1 MIDNARWW
9 GRQRPLLIGR
19 SRRRRR
25 PRSYGMAGS
34 NIELA
39 GVRRAIQRDRVSPC
53 RPLAPAQSL
62 WLWIIEWVDVLSCLS
77 VWIGPMRG
85 VAAYGPSRWFT
96 VQYCR
101 SCVLHLQ
108 TAGFSVVMSRSAK
121 EIEPLEAFLSLNLF
135 ERERE
140 IFFE

>member
-77 VWIGPMRG
+77 GSDLC
-85 VAAYGPSRWFT
+85 VAWLRT
-96 VQYCR
+96 VQAVGLPCSTVVHASSTSKR
-101 SCVLHLQ
+101 PVFQWSCQDQRKRLSPWRL
-108 TAGFSVVMSRSAK
+108 FS
-121 EIEPLEAFLSLNLF
+121 LSLSLF
-135 ERERE
+135 ERERN
-140 IFFE
+140 FF